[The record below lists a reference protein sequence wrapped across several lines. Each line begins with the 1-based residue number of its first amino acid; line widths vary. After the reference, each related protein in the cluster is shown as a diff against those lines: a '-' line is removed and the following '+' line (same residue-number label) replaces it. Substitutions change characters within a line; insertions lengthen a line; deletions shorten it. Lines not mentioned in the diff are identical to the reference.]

1 MTIENTCED
10 NGTKVDV
17 VGDHATVEVTAPD
30 GFLISGYCVK
40 AGSARQGDG
49 PELVVVD
56 PPAATVTISHSSGK
70 DVSHYTIDVVP
81 VPTTTTE
88 PPTTTTEPPTTTTAP
103 PFEID
108 LSDVRFD
115 MPHPAT
121 PILDRS
127 ITAPPVEVATAVEVA
142 PDPAPVELAYTGV
155 SVLPLVIGALL
166 ALLVGVALRRKAKQL
181 DREVA
186 SFQLGADSATHYL
199 SHGGE

>member
-17 VGDHATVEVTAPD
+17 VGDHATVEVSAPD

-88 PPTTTTEPPTTTTAP
+88 PPTTTTEPPVPTTVVP
-103 PFEID
+103 PVVTVE
-108 LSDVRFD
+108 V
-115 MPHPAT
+115 PQPAT

-127 ITAPPVEVATAVEVA
+127 ITAPPVEVATVVEVV
-142 PDPAPVELAYTGV
+142 PAPVAVERDELAITGAATV
-155 SVLPLVIGALL
+155 PLVIAGLL
-166 ALLVGVALRRKAKQL
+166 AVLLGVVLRRASRRL